1 MQYPDDIPDESL
13 NNNLSRN
20 SNKSPHGWGFQM
32 NAQTHPQSLSQQLSP
47 SAHSL
52 HIQIQLPAHLTK
64 KRALSWV
71 LFAFVSGAIGYQ
83 VALNRHSVVGSESS
97 GRITKS
103 AFIAEANA
111 AVEPMSQSFGGLRI
125 SHLQTANIALDN
137 SQRTHPDFSLHLDKT
152 LSTLPQ
158 AAMAQAAMV
167 SFKAS
172 TLPPVQV
179 AQLTPSK
186 SANKTMLDTV
196 VTSEV
201 RLPEAASPVFS
212 ETPSSAN
219 PQALLN
225 SPAKPLTEAKV
236 RISTHM
242 SADQQAVYHYQQA
255 IAFLQQGRVAEA
267 QDMLKKTLD
276 IYPAH
281 EDARQTLV
289 GLLVDNHQ
297 VDEAMSVLKA
307 GLELSPKHISFAQ
320 TLARLQLDAGQTEEA
335 LNTLQA
341 GAIDINMG
349 GSDAAEYQALLAVV
363 QQKLNHHDAAITHFQ
378 LALQHAANSPALLIG
393 LGVSL
398 QMLGRNQEAK
408 ASFMQA
414 QQTELNQELAMFV
427 AERIKQV
434 Q

>member
-1 MQYPDDIPDESL
+1 MQYSHDIPHDVSSDNP
-13 NNNLSRN
+13 NNSSR
-20 SNKSPHGWGFQM
+20 GWGFQM
-32 NAQTHPQSLSQQLSP
+32 NAQAHPQSLPPQLSP

-52 HIQIQLPAHLTK
+52 HIQIQLPTHLTK

-71 LFAFVSGAIGYQ
+71 LFALVSGAIGYQ
-83 VALNRHSVVGSESS
+83 VALNRHSVIGSESS

-103 AFIAEANA
+103 AFITEANA
-111 AVEPMSQSFGGLRI
+111 AVEPMSRPYGSLQM
-125 SHLQTANIALDN
+125 SHMQTANVELVN
-137 SQRTHPDFSLHLDKT
+137 SQRTHPYFSLHLDKT

-158 AAMAQAAMV
+158 AAMAQAAV
-167 SFKAS
+167 LSSKNS
-172 TLPPVQV
+172 TLVPVQV
-179 AQLTPSK
+179 AQLTPPK
-186 SANKTMLDTV
+186 SAINTMLDTV

-212 ETPSSAN
+212 ETPTSAN

-225 SPAKPLTEAKV
+225 SPAKPQMEAKV

-242 SADQQAVYHYQQA
+242 SADQQGVYYYQQA

-320 TLARLQLDAGQTEEA
+320 TLARLQLDAGLTEEA
-335 LNTLQA
+335 LNTLQTVSV
-341 GAIDINMG
+341 DTKMG
-349 GSDAAEYQALLAVV
+349 GSDASEFQALLAVV

-398 QMLGRNQEAK
+398 QMLGRNQEAR
-408 ASFMQA
+408 ASFIQA